1 MMSSLCHRWLAPL
14 TLVLATWA
22 STAPALLAADTVE
35 IQGARFDTR
44 VEAEGQTYRMI
55 GHGLFRYM
63 IWNAYAGAYYQPGDQ
78 RQPAPL
84 SDVPRRLELEYF
96 HAIEADD
103 FAEVTRDSVR
113 ERLGQ
118 DAYRELL
125 PTLNA
130 FTRAYRSVEPGDR
143 YALTWNGD
151 DLTLALN
158 GERLY
163 QGDDP
168 QLARA
173 LFAIWL
179 GDQPLKESFRDA
191 LLGRR

>member
-1 MMSSLCHRWLAPL
+1 MPLLCRHMLVPLALALASWVALAP
-14 TLVLATWA
+14 
-22 STAPALLAADTVE
+22 TAYAADTVDVK
-35 IQGARFDTR
+35 GARFETQL
-44 VEAEGQTYRMI
+44 ESEGQAYQMI

-63 IWNAYAGAYYQPGDQ
+63 IWNAYAGAYYQPSDQ
-78 RQPAPL
+78 PEAAPL

-103 FAEVTRDSVR
+103 FAGVTRDSVR
-113 ERLGQ
+113 ERLG
-118 DAYRELL
+118 DAAYRELL

-130 FTRAYRSVEPGDR
+130 FTRAYQSVEPGDR

-151 DLTLALN
+151 ALTLALN
-158 GERLY
+158 GQRVYE
-163 QGDDP
+163 GDDP

-179 GDQPLKESFRDA
+179 GDQPLKESFRND